1 MKIRIVQ
8 IVLVLILHVLFL
20 LIQIPAVSAEGLFE
34 AEKLVCMF
42 CSGTTV
48 DWYEK
53 EPEALII
60 KTEFMD
66 KLCPS
71 IIFGDI
77 NLAKKTAISREGD
90 YETATELWETSNAL
104 SFLEF
109 SFSRGVS
116 VTTVFEERSVK
127 ENMFLSVRSEHM
139 ASPSFPV
146 PKQFFGACRVVD

>member
-8 IVLVLILHVLFL
+8 IVLVLIFL
-20 LIQIPAVSAEGLFE
+20 LQIPVVNAAGLFD

-90 YETATELWETSNAL
+90 HETATEIWETGNGL

-109 SFSRGVS
+109 SYGRGVS
-116 VTTVFEERSVK
+116 VTTVFEEKSVK

-139 ASPSFPV
+139 ASPRFPI